1 MGTMREITVTC
12 LFIGRPIRIPFC
24 RELNQS
30 PTNHWFTTDNLYKS
44 LVLNAILGA
53 NLPRIQIRHAIYD
66 ALPRGVF
73 WCLHETG
80 AASLAAA
87 RVVYTT
93 TFVLYCRAPEGEWV
107 HQGEWAETDEF
118 EALTA
123 AHDADDQ
130 AKWQAVRLM
139 NRRTY
144 PDGRPPQETIS
155 WMTGIPRAGK
165 SKPRSNGNG
174 GGGNGDGHADA
185 GNGATGQPAAERGA
199 PGKKRRK
206 KRAGGAESAGEAYKK
221 IAKQHLEATGAI
233 GGSHSVK
240 RAAEEAAQLEA
251 EADMPPKSPLIAI
264 GTRLVTVF
272 IITAVMTFAGKIPL
286 EILQRQLV
294 TAGYDIPGFMIA
306 GLVLGFAIAALIV
319 GKILLKEG
327 DIETL
332 AQYFQDARRDGQDDD
347 DELDAYDSGL
357 GSWREDS
364 LGDDPMGDL
373 EGESTGDSGPGAGAG
388 SAQAAS
394 GLDYP
399 PDNVPTEP
407 RKSMLKFLELALSTI
422 RTQLAKLDKLGKFGL
437 NLYLAGAGDQLA
449 KHNGL
454 EAPHRNGMISEAI
467 VAIGT
472 KKAMAGPF
480 CDKFEEYEKDSK
492 SRAMIDAGRSAM
504 QRFIDGDA
512 KAFSELPDILSSFTS
527 NKAAKASAQGVVVVM
542 FTDLVGSTKMTQELG
557 DMGAQQVV
565 RTHNAIVRNA
575 LAAYHGREVK
585 HTGDGI
591 MAVFSNASNAVAST
605 MVMQQELAKHNGTQ
619 GNVPVKVR
627 IGLNAGAAVQEE
639 DDFFGTTVQLSARV
653 CDKADAEQIFVTQ
666 SVRDLVTGHSIQFR
680 EAGNFE
686 MKGIE
691 RPVPVYEVVWRA
703 ELQAAG

>member
-1 MGTMREITVTC
+1 
-12 LFIGRPIRIPFC
+12 
-24 RELNQS
+24 
-30 PTNHWFTTDNLYKS
+30 
-44 LVLNAILGA
+44 
-53 NLPRIQIRHAIYD
+53 
-66 ALPRGVF
+66 
-73 WCLHETG
+73 
-80 AASLAAA
+80 LAAA

-93 TFVLYCRAPEGEWV
+93 TFVLYCRASEGDWA

-118 EALTA
+118 EALSA

-130 AKWQAVRLM
+130 SKWQAVRLM

-144 PDGRPPQETIS
+144 PDGRPPQETIA
-155 WMTGIPRAGK
+155 WMTGIPRGGK
-165 SKPRSNGNG
+165 TKPRSG
-174 GGGNGDGHADA
+174 GGGNGDGDG
-185 GNGATGQPAAERGA
+185 GNGKGNRTDKGADNQQPIAGH
-199 PGKKRRK
+199 GTSDKKRRK
-206 KRAGGAESAGEAYKK
+206 KRKGGAESAGEAYKK

-233 GGSHSVK
+233 GGAHSVK
-240 RAAEEAAQLEA
+240 RAAEEAALREA
-251 EADMPPKSPLIAI
+251 EAGKPQKAPLIAV

-272 IITAVMTFAGKIPL
+272 IITAVITFAGKIPL
-286 EILQRQLV
+286 DILHRKLV
-294 TAGYDIPGFMIA
+294 SAGIDIPGFMIA
-306 GLVLGFAIAALIV
+306 GYVLGFAIAALILA
-319 GKILLKEG
+319 KILLKEG
-327 DIETL
+327 DIEILT
-332 AQYFQDARRDGQDDD
+332 QYFQDARSGGQDD
-347 DELDAYDSGL
+347 EEFDAYDSGL
-357 GSWREDS
+357 GNWREDA
-364 LGDDPMGDL
+364 LGDDPMGAL
-373 EGESTGDSGPGAGAG
+373 EEEAVADAPPAPT
-388 SAQAAS
+388 AS

-399 PDNVPTEP
+399 PENVPAEP
-407 RKSMLKFLELALSTI
+407 RKTMLKFLELALGAI
-422 RTQLAKLDKLGKFGL
+422 RSQLAKLDKLGKFGL

-449 KHNGL
+449 RHSGL
-454 EAPHRNGMISEAI
+454 EGAQRNGMITEAI

-480 CDKFEEYEKDSK
+480 CDKFAEYEKDSK

-504 QRFIDGDA
+504 QRFMDGDD
-512 KAFSELPDILSSFTS
+512 KAFGDLPSILESFTS

-591 MAVFSNASNAVAST
+591 MAVFSNAANAVAST
-605 MVMQQELAKHNGTQ
+605 MVMQQELAKHNGAQ
-619 GNVPVKVR
+619 GSLPVKVR

-653 CDKADAEQIFVTQ
+653 CDKADAEQIFITQ

-680 EAGNFE
+680 EAGNFD

-691 RPVPVYEVVWRA
+691 KPVPVYEVVWRA